1 MGFYSH
7 WDLLGNKSVN
17 LRKGRTNNIGN
28 NSESSHSDH
37 ESAAAFPDHPIS
49 TKSFDGQGHLRKTEK
64 KQETQGHRRVPESP
78 GA

>member
-17 LRKGRTNNIGN
+17 LRKGRTN
-28 NSESSHSDH
+28 SHSDC
-37 ESAAAFPDHPIS
+37 ESAAAFPGHPIS
-49 TKSFDGQGHLRKTEK
+49 TKSFDGQGHFRKTEK
-64 KQETQGHRRVPESP
+64 KEETQGHRRVPESP